1 MPKFEIYAT
10 HHIFLST
17 QVEAET
23 KEEALSIVSDYPIS
37 DWTRDEDEL
46 EIHLDNVEIIN

>member
-17 QVEAET
+17 QIEADSQQ
-23 KEEALSIVSDYPIS
+23 EALSLVSDYAIS
-37 DWTRDEDEL
+37 DWTEDQDEL
-46 EIHLDNVEIIN
+46 EIHLENVEVID